1 MIRRPPRSTRTDT
14 LFPYTTLCRSI
25 APSTNSTAPPPT
37 AGIAVRAALPWR
49 GCASVGSAGGGGDW
63 SGIVRLLGARARRRH
78 GRQRGKIVGHRA
90 NVAVAQFG
98 GDLLHSSEER
108 RVGKECVSTCRSRW
122 WPYNKKKNKQKKKV
136 HICTHEMN

>member
-78 GRQRGKIVGHRA
+78 GR
-90 NVAVAQFG
+90 
-98 GDLLHSSEER
+98 SEEHTSELQSLMR
-108 RVGKECVSTCRSRW
+108 ISYAVFCL
-122 WPYNKKKNKQKKKV
+122 KKKINKQLHHRTAKRTNV
-136 HICTHEMN
+136 IRDEI